1 MKTITFNTG
10 RNNGEQVITASSI
23 DGRVITFKDP
33 SRGLEYTFRNNPEW
47 FTEEDME
54 MFGDWDESSVM
65 SWYDGD
71 RTNRPEVQPPQQ
83 PTKTESENTM
93 KATIDKAKQF
103 AKDNYE
109 SGFDVYVECY
119 GKAEWEDEARDDNGK
134 ELTWAQ
140 LKAKMK
146 EYVSL
151 REELRSNCY

>member
-1 MKTITFNTG
+1 MLFYALVSPTNNKDRTDIMKTITFNTG

-71 RTNRPEVQPPQQ
+71 RTNRPEV
-83 PTKTESENTM
+83 
-93 KATIDKAKQF
+93 
-103 AKDNYE
+103 
-109 SGFDVYVECY
+109 
-119 GKAEWEDEARDDNGK
+119 
-134 ELTWAQ
+134 
-140 LKAKMK
+140 
-146 EYVSL
+146 
-151 REELRSNCY
+151 